1 MSAGQRDLIA
11 TRIRLSRS
19 LGVRALVYL
28 LALSGLGGASIVLAA
43 FAVRHGILAIVG
55 ADPAKGL
62 LLSMCALV
70 LLLIGVRCLHWLR
83 APAPPPRGVLLPYEA
98 APSLHRFIERVGRH
112 FGFAAFDAVWM
123 TADMN
128 AAVVQ
133 RPRWGWIGPMQTHL
147 VLGLPLAHSL
157 SDRQLAGV
165 LAHEF
170 GHLHCQRRG
179 IGAWGCHLR
188 AWWFRVLDRV
198 IEDLPGPLARWLDE
212 ASRADL
218 ADAMQLARLE
228 EFEADH
234 AAASVAGR
242 NLIGEVLIEVAL
254 KERFLID
261 DYWTK
266 VMAQSAH
273 LPSPSIRPYREM
285 GLGMAAGFR
294 RPEGP
299 GLPEHGAG
307 FDPEVAAFDPHP
319 PLEARLRRL
328 GLSHVN
334 PVSGEASVAENHLAM
349 LLPALAL
356 VFDRAWWADTRRQ
369 WRHRYRHP
377 AARHRSPD
385 DGPV

>member
-11 TRIRLSRS
+11 TRVRLSRS
-19 LGVRALVYL
+19 LGVRALVCL

-43 FAVRHGILAIVG
+43 FASWHGIHAIVG
-55 ADPAKGL
+55 ADFAQGVL
-62 LLSMCALV
+62 LTMLALV
-70 LLLIGVRCLHWLR
+70 MLFIGATCGHWLR
-83 APAPPPRGVLLPYEA
+83 APAPPPRGVLLPYDA

-112 FGFAAFDAVWM
+112 FGFPAFDAVWM
-123 TADMN
+123 TGDMN
-128 AAVVQ
+128 ATVVQ
-133 RPRWGWIGPMQTHL
+133 RPRWGWVGPMQTHL
-147 VLGLPLAHSL
+147 LLGLPLAHSL

-170 GHLHCQRRG
+170 GHLHRQRCG

-188 AWWFRVLDRV
+188 AWWFRALDRI
-198 IEDLPGPLARWLDE
+198 IEDLPGPLACWLDQ
-212 ASRADL
+212 ASTANL
-218 ADAMQLARLE
+218 ADAMRLARLE

-242 NLIGEVLIEVAL
+242 HLIGEVLIEVAL

-294 RPEGP
+294 RPEDGS
-299 GLPEHGAG
+299 LPQHAAG
-307 FDPEVAAFDPHP
+307 FDPDVAAFDPHP
-319 PLEARLRRL
+319 PLEARLKRL

-334 PVSGEASVAENHLAM
+334 PVAGEASVADNHLAM
-349 LLPALAL
+349 LLPTLAL

-369 WRHRYRHP
+369 WRHRYRDP
-377 AARHRSPD
+377 TAS
-385 DGPV
+385 